1 MKYILSIALALL
13 LSSGAFADGHSEPQY
28 SKFQS
33 NYYFTCPQ
41 PAACVGAFQKMLA
54 APDIADKGFEA
65 SLYAL
70 GHNGWDDST
79 HMVSF
84 YFKNAERYL
93 EAGRTFAQ
101 SPAFTEFV
109 KARMSAGVEAQSESL
124 TTHSIVEGDGRGTKS
139 MVNWSIKVS
148 DPATFVPAWQK
159 LTKAMEAYP
168 WSPKAY
174 GLQTVL
180 LGNQGWAT
188 HELWSAFE
196 TPVEAL
202 HFLEAFYLTPEFK
215 AYSAETEGAVSLV
228 RSHIANTVYEA
239 NPD

>member
-1 MKYILSIALALL
+1 
-13 LSSGAFADGHSEPQY
+13 
-28 SKFQS
+28 
-33 NYYFTCPQ
+33 
-41 PAACVGAFQKMLA
+41 LA

-101 SPAFTEFV
+101 SPAFKEFAE
-109 KARMSAGVEAQSESL
+109 ARISAGVEAQSESL